1 MDGLREGVPFFV
13 LELRLPEL
21 LGVDVG
27 DGADQTLG
35 ELVATHFE
43 REDGDGQFLTYAD
56 VFCNVDGERGLA
68 HRGTARDDDQVAA
81 LQTRKLSV
89 EIGIA
94 RRHTRDFRALLVLV
108 KIDDL
113 LGNFSNERGHGLE
126 AALAARIAFVD
137 REHDAL
143 GLIEDLRRFASF
155 GLQRACDHVV
165 ARTDQLSQNGLVV
178 NDFGV
183 AADVGSGGRVVDEF
197 RKIRKAARIGVEAG
211 IAKRLGDGQRV
222 GGTAALDH
230 RGDVLVDDLVVAAVE
245 VIGLNDVD
253 DAV

>member
-1 MDGLREGVPFFV
+1 MGWRAADGF
-13 LELRLPEL
+13 
-21 LGVDVG
+21 D
-27 DGADQTLG
+27 T
-35 ELVATHFE
+35 
-43 REDGDGQFLTYAD
+43 
-56 VFCNVDGERGLA
+56 
-68 HRGTARDDDQVAA
+68 
-81 LQTRKLSV
+81 
-89 EIGIA
+89 
-94 RRHTRDFRALLVLV
+94 
-108 KIDDL
+108 
-113 LGNFSNERGHGLE
+113 

-197 RKIRKAARIGVEAG
+197 RKIRKAARIGVEAC

-230 RGDVLVDDLVVAAVE
+230 RGDVLVDDLVVATVE

>member
-1 MDGLREGVPFFV
+1 MIFSETSR
-13 LELRLPEL
+13 
-21 LGVDVG
+21 
-27 DGADQTLG
+27 TS
-35 ELVATHFE
+35 VA
-43 REDGDGQFLTYAD
+43 
-56 VFCNVDGERGLA
+56 
-68 HRGTARDDDQVAA
+68 
-81 LQTRKLSV
+81 
-89 EIGIA
+89 
-94 RRHTRDFRALLVLV
+94 
-108 KIDDL
+108 
-113 LGNFSNERGHGLE
+113 HGLE

-155 GLQRACDHVV
+155 GLQRACDYVV

-222 GGTAALDH
+222 GGTARAGSS
-230 RGDVLVDDLVVAAVE
+230 RRCARR
-245 VIGLNDVD
+245 
-253 DAV
+253 